1 MVVGWCTVRQKFK
14 SPDMVLTRADR
25 VSART
30 RTSYLWKAL
39 ITSYV
44 KMSAIL
50 SLVCQEV
57 QAINEKFQAFFTI
70 LTNRLLGPAFCLK
83 QQRGS

>member
-1 MVVGWCTVRQKFK
+1 
-14 SPDMVLTRADR
+14 
-25 VSART
+25 
-30 RTSYLWKAL
+30 LWKAL
-39 ITSYV
+39 ITSSG